1 MALLS
6 DLTCPWRTQRQHT
19 KMRLTLSARGCLCT
33 TITTPDDAQDQTQFH
48 VRCPQQPAGCYAR
61 LQIPTGGWEPSTTF
75 SIILIRSK
83 AERLNKR
90 PSHVWFAR
98 GLFGCMS
105 PTCPVPLHSAFKGH
119 RGGRSDN
126 LHACDPYHTPYH
138 TPHVAWLADNLL
150 PAPQDQGGWGQVS
163 NQCSPQPQPQPLSTT
178 TSISNMTSLH
188 ANIRSV
194 SLARPPKTL
203 ILQMSPNSRFNNA
216 WHCDRSMRSEASF
229 SPLPKSSRSP

>member
-1 MALLS
+1 
-6 DLTCPWRTQRQHT
+6 
-19 KMRLTLSARGCLCT
+19 
-33 TITTPDDAQDQTQFH
+33 
-48 VRCPQQPAGCYAR
+48 
-61 LQIPTGGWEPSTTF
+61 
-75 SIILIRSK
+75 
-83 AERLNKR
+83 
-90 PSHVWFAR
+90 
-98 GLFGCMS
+98 MS

-178 TSISNMTSLH
+178 TSINNMTSLH

-194 SLARPPKTL
+194 SLARPKQNTYSSDVTKFSIQQRLALRSLDEIGSIVRSSPK
-203 ILQMSPNSRFNNA
+203 IQ
-216 WHCDRSMRSEASF
+216 SF
-229 SPLPKSSRSP
+229 SLMPGNPGRASVTGSGLSKGLAR